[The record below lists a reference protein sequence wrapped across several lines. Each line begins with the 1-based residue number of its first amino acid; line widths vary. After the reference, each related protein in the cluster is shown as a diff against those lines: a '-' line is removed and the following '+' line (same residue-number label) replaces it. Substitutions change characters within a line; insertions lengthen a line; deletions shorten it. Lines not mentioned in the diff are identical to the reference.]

1 MRTLACFVI
10 LLAPICA
17 CRSAPAVAQP
27 ATAAAVPAT
36 HVPNDFVLTLQRGEC
51 LGDCPIYTVTVDAA
65 GNVEYEGTKFVSVT
79 GAARWRVS
87 TQIVEHLF
95 KLLERVRFLD
105 LELECHCYWSDVPTQ
120 TISLDAGGRERIL
133 ANRWGGGS
141 EFLFLL
147 GEGGKI
153 DPAEKLDPDLDL
165 HALLGWLASWI
176 DYALDTA
183 PYVHGDKP
191 RGSE

>member
-1 MRTLACFVI
+1 MNEFARAAI
-10 LLAPICA
+10 LLLAACA
-17 CRSAPAVAQP
+17 CRSTAPVGGPPRTISAPA
-27 ATAAAVPAT
+27 TL
-36 HVPNDFVLTLQRGEC
+36 VPNDFVLSLQRGEC
-51 LGDCPIYTVTVDAA
+51 FGDCPIYTVTVDAA
-65 GNVEYEGTKFVSVT
+65 GNVEYEGTKFVTVT
-79 GAARWRVS
+79 GAARWSVS
-87 TQIVEHLF
+87 TEVVAHLF
-95 KLLERVRFLD
+95 KLLERVHFLD
-105 LELECHCYWSDVPTQ
+105 LEFECHRYISDVPTQ
-120 TISLDAGGRERIL
+120 TISLDVGGRERVL

-153 DPAEKLDPDLDL
+153 DPEEKLDPDLHV